1 MAKIVFK
8 KTKAQAEVFDDDIT
22 STIVFSGG
30 LGSGKTYVLCN
41 KMLKLSYINR
51 GFSGGLLVPDYPS
64 FRKDVQPTFDDIFQK
79 NGIKYKFNRQENAYY
94 FPWNRKPLYIF
105 TAEKPIAGPNL
116 AYSGINEYSLMKYDR
131 IKEMTR
137 RVRLKGAKC
146 LQSVLAGT
154 PEDVFGWLEEYKEN
168 MEKQN
173 KERPNAFKIVYGSTK
188 DNIYLSDHYL
198 DDLRATLDEQA
209 LKVFTEGAIIKIG
222 GNYFYYSFS
231 REKNVSEQAIYQKG
245 QMIHVGLDFNVGN
258 MSATFS
264 HKIVNNG
271 RAEQHFFEELV
282 LKGDSNTYTIAEAV
296 IKRFPWEYQNGLL
309 LVTCD
314 ASGSARKSSA
324 TEQLQSDVAILQSKK
339 LRVRYKQVNPRLR
352 ERQLLM
358 NGLFY
363 HGVVKINPKCKELI
377 KDFTQVMQEPK
388 DFSKVKSD
396 PNRTHLSDTA
406 DYVCDF
412 EYDLPDRIRKP
423 ISTQGR

>member
-1 MAKIVFK
+1 MAKIKFK
-8 KTKAQAEVFDDDIT
+8 KTPAQAKVFDDDIT
-22 STIVFSGG
+22 STVLFSGG

-41 KMLKLSYINR
+41 KMLKLSNLNR
-51 GFSGGLLVPDYPS
+51 GFAGGLLVPDYPS
-64 FRKDVQPTFDDIFQK
+64 FRKDIQPTFEDIFQK
-79 NGIKYKFNRQENAYY
+79 NGIKHKFNRQENAYY

-116 AYSGINEYSLMKYDR
+116 AYCGINEFSLMRYER

-137 RVRLKGAKC
+137 RVRLKDAPFK
-146 LQSVLAGT
+146 QSILAGT
-154 PEDVFGWLEEYKEN
+154 PEDIHGWLEEYKES
-168 MEKQN
+168 MERLNQ
-173 KERPNAFKIVYGSTK
+173 ERPDAFKIVYGSTK
-188 DNIYLSDHYL
+188 DNIYLTEHYL
-198 DDLRATLDEQA
+198 SDLKATLDEQA
-209 LKVFTEGAIIKIG
+209 LRVFTEGEIVKIG

-231 REKNVSEQAIYQKG
+231 REKNVTDFSVYQKG
-245 QMIHVGLDFNVGN
+245 QLVHVGLDFNVGN
-258 MSATFS
+258 MTATFS
-264 HKIVNNG
+264 HKIIHNG
-271 RAEQHFFEELV
+271 RAEQHFFDELI
-282 LKGDSNTYTIAEAV
+282 LKGDSNTYTIAEA
-296 IKRFPWEYQNGLL
+296 IINRFPDEYRNGNLL
-309 LVTCD
+309 ITCD
-314 ASGSARKSSA
+314 ASGNSRKSSA

-339 LRVRYKQVNPRLR
+339 LRVRFKQINPRLR

-363 HGVVKINPKCKELI
+363 HGIVKINPKCKELI

-396 PNRTHLSDTA
+396 PNRTHTSDTA